1 MSDGPERKYIHRVH
15 NAIDPEWNLHKQ
27 GNTGIMGVNGTPD
40 YYYEGFKTV
49 TWIEYKYV
57 KNLPQRFNIVDV
69 ACRFKVTP
77 LQRRWLNRAVK
88 NQVRVAV
95 VLGSEEGALI
105 ITEGRWEE
113 DIVVHDNRVAK
124 RLASPSEVAHFA
136 AGFENHRIAV

>member
-15 NAIDPEWNLHKQ
+15 NSIDPQWNLHKQ
-27 GNTGIMGVNGTPD
+27 GNTGIIGVNGTPD
-40 YYYEGFKTV
+40 YYYEGFNSV

-57 KNLPQRFNIVDV
+57 KNLPERFNIVDV
-69 ACRFKVTP
+69 ECRFKVTP

-113 DIVVHDNRVAK
+113 EINVHRNRIANRLVNPHEVAK
-124 RLASPSEVAHFA
+124 FA
-136 AGFENHRIAV
+136 AGFDNKWVAI